1 LAVPR
6 LLEIRPAALLQ
17 CQLVMVAMPRR
28 GVRSAQRADQPQ
40 KFAVADFWR
49 IRLRGEGNVLN

>member
-1 LAVPR
+1 
-6 LLEIRPAALLQ
+6 
-17 CQLVMVAMPRR
+17 MVAMPRR

-40 KFAVADFWR
+40 EFAVADFWR